1 MYIITFV
8 RKNKGDTMIKARLYV
23 IAFDGTGGW
32 KITSEK
38 RIMKKKNKKKNNTDN
53 KEQ

>member
-1 MYIITFV
+1 ML
-8 RKNKGDTMIKARLYV
+8 KARLYV

-38 RIMKKKNKKKNNTDN
+38 KNDRHCC
-53 KEQ
+53 